1 PVVESTETA
10 VLTLRAG
17 RQAQKGSPPHTRGAL
32 VHLLQLHGHLRIT
45 PAYAGSTPP
54 GPWRCQRGSDHPRVR
69 GEHTR
74 YAGDGGSSSGSP
86 PRARGAR
93 AHRAH
98 EGAAGGITPACAG
111 STTRRGWSRTR
122 KSDHPR
128 VRGEHACVVV
138 TATSANGSPPRARGA
153 PGPNR
158 RNKVNLRITPA
169 CAGSTRQA
177 VRAGQGRR
185 GSPPRARGA
194 PVAHRLVVP
203 RRRITP
209 ACAGSTSSAPRSP
222 RSRWDHPR
230 VRGEHAAAFAATF
243 VALGSPPRAR
253 GAHLMTR
260 DYSSPPRKT
269 DSLCAA
275 VQALRL
281 RRVRRHRVL
290 TRQRLPHRE
299 PRLFG
304 GVAVLV
310 AVADAAPEVDVAAPV
325 AGLGAA
331 EVPVGGVGGR
341 VVGIQLRLPGVAVDR
356 RAPDPLRGDVD
367 LDPDVA
373 VVQPRARQ
381 VPRLERDGVALPV
394 IGRRVPRVQH
404 HPTVPGQDLAE
415 ICPRSQRDDV
425 AAVVRR
431 VRSPLD
437 EPVVVVDRERYLG
450 PHFAGTGDV
459 ADRQV
464 PGGLEPRADA
474 VPLRVL
480 QLEVALQDE
489 VGAGVGAGVGLGEYV
504 RAGGHPVLA
513 LLVATRVG
521 VLRAGRVEL
530 VGVPEVFDQWEPAV
544 LDVAY
549 VPLRD
554 ALA

>member
-1 PVVESTETA
+1 
-10 VLTLRAG
+10 
-17 RQAQKGSPPHTRGAL
+17 GSPPHTRGAL

-45 PAYAGSTPP
+45 PAYAGSTPTDDSRRRQRTDHPRIRGEHASRSLAMSAGLGSSPRARGARREPDPDRVRRWITPACAGSTGPRPASP
-54 GPWRCQRGSDHPRVR
+54 GRTSDHPRVR
-69 GEHTR
+69 GAHWCAAWSTSAR
-74 YAGDGGSSSGSP
+74 PGSP

-93 AHRAH
+93 PV
-98 EGAAGGITPACAG
+98 E
-111 STTRRGWSRTR
+111 RTAQ
-122 KSDHPR
+122 DD
-128 VRGEHACVVV
+128 
-138 TATSANGSPPRARGA
+138 
-153 PGPNR
+153 
-158 RNKVNLRITPA
+158 LRITPA
-169 CAGSTRQA
+169 CAGSTPGTRA
-177 VRAGQGRR
+177 TAARRPDHPRVRGEHVLIERMKVLLE

-194 PVAHRLVVP
+194 PHGEGGAVP
-203 RRRITP
+203 GSRITP
-209 ACAGSTSSAPRSP
+209 ACAGSTRRAPPRSP
-222 RSRWDHPR
+222 PTPDHPR
-230 VRGEHAAAFAATF
+230 VRGEHVVGTSFATIAM
-243 VALGSPPRAR
+243 GSPPRAR

-304 GVAVLV
+304 VVAVLV
-310 AVADAAPEVDVAAPV
+310 AVADPAPEVDVAAPV

-356 RAPDPLRGDVD
+356 RAPDPLSGGVD

-381 VPRLERDGVALPV
+381 FPRLERDGVALPV

-404 HPTVPGQDLAE
+404 QPTVPGQDLAE

-464 PGGLEPRADA
+464 PGGLEPRTDA

-521 VLRAGRVEL
+521 
-530 VGVPEVFDQWEPAV
+530 
-544 LDVAY
+544 
-549 VPLRD
+549 
-554 ALA
+554 